1 MKTIVIATIV
11 VWSFLVAYIAGG
23 SKTDKDEKF
32 IIEQLDAQIMDIE
45 ESKLAIT
52 KGTNDPIQLY
62 GEWMQKD
69 HLQMKKELQALAIQ
83 KNISIPTRLSN
94 EKAEALTRLRNLE
107 GKEFDQ
113 EFVRMMR
120 IDHLMDIRSLKTA
133 CKSTD
138 PDVRAFAQKYLPV
151 LKSHLSGLE
160 ELPIFE
166 PQKDGSK

>member
-45 ESKLAIT
+45 ESKLAII

-160 ELPIFE
+160 E
-166 PQKDGSK
+166 